1 MPLTD
6 KQIKIAIDMGE
17 IFVEPS
23 ISDMDMETRLGSVSL
38 DLSLG
43 REIVVVGK
51 TDDEDER
58 IVMTEFGYILS
69 PGEFILASTEEIVT
83 LPGNILGR
91 LEGRS
96 SIARLGLTVHV
107 TAGIIDPGFSGRI
120 TLEIANLGPKSITL
134 YPGMRICAISFDR
147 LDFFVD
153 RPYGQ
158 KKSAKY
164 QYQRG
169 PITGMIDNV

>member
-6 KQIKIAIDMGE
+6 NQIKVAIDMGE
-17 IFVEPS
+17 IIIEPPMQQEE
-23 ISDMDMETRLGSVSL
+23 IDARVGSVSI

-43 REIVVVGK
+43 RELVIVG
-51 TDDEDER
+51 EHAHNDER
-58 IVMTEFGYILS
+58 IMMNEFGYILK

-83 LPGNILGR
+83 LPATIVGR

-96 SIARLGLTVHV
+96 SIARMGLTVHV

-120 TLEIANLGPKSITL
+120 TLELANLGPKYLTL
-134 YPGMRICAISFDR
+134 FPGMRICALSFDR
-147 LDFFVD
+147 LDFPVD
-153 RPYGQ
+153 RPYGE
-158 KKSAKY
+158 KRTAKY

-169 PITGMIDNV
+169 PITGMIDHV